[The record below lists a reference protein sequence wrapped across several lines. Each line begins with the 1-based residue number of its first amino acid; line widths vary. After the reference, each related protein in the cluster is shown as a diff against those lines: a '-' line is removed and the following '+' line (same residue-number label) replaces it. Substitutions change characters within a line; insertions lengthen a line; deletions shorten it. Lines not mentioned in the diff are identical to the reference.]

1 MRTTRF
7 SRRLAGYGLAL
18 AALSLLAPASARA
31 QYAAPDLD
39 RTAIGEKYRFE
50 VSGTLWNP
58 TLYGLISSEQFKLV
72 GSDIDVVKDLGY
84 ETTRFRDLRVVLR
97 PSKKSKFRFQY
108 TPIRYEANTILR
120 RDIVFNGI
128 KFPVQVPVE
137 SEFSW
142 KVMRFGY
149 EYDFI
154 YRDRGFVGMLLD
166 VRYTQ
171 FNAEISTSSSLLNE
185 RQFTSAK
192 APLPALGLV
201 GRGYVLPNLAIN
213 FEVSG
218 LVLPHI
224 NEDYEANY
232 FDWDIN
238 GTFNVTNNV
247 GIQVGWRKLSNF
259 LRIEND
265 LGDLKFQGMWFGA
278 AVRY

>member
-1 MRTTRF
+1 MGFGSVWPATAWRSPRSRF
-7 SRRLAGYGLAL
+7 SCPLRRARNTQRRISPPARLAK
-18 AALSLLAPASARA
+18 
-31 QYAAPDLD
+31 
-39 RTAIGEKYRFE
+39 KYHFE
-50 VSGTLWNP
+50 VSGILWNP
-58 TLYGLISSEQFKLV
+58 SPSGLFSSEQFKLV
-72 GSDIDVVKDLGY
+72 GSDIDIVKDLGY
-84 ETTRFRDLRVVLR
+84 ETTRFKDLRVVLR
-97 PSKKSKFRFQY
+97 ASKKSKFRFQY
-108 TPIRYEANTILR
+108 TPIRYEANTILK
-120 RDIVFNGI
+120 RDLIFNGI

-137 SEFSW
+137 TEFAW

-154 YRDRGFVGMLLD
+154 YRDRGFIGMLLD

-171 FNAEISTSSSLLNE
+171 FDAELSTASSLLNE

-192 APLPALGLV
+192 APLPALGMV

-218 LVLPHI
+218 LTLPRI
-224 NEDYEANY
+224 NGDYEASY
-232 FDWDIN
+232 FDWDLN

-265 LGDLKFQGMWFGA
+265 LGDFKFQGMWFGA